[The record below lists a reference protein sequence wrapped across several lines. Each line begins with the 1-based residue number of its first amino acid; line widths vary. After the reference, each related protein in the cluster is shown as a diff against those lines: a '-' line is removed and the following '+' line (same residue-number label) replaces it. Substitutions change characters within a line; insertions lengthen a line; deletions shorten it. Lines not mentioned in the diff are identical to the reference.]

1 MEVSLERINEDYLF
15 EVTNSKGMSIH
26 LDNNSKQ
33 NGEIKGL
40 SPMEL
45 LLMGLA
51 GYSIDI
57 IAILNKQK
65 INPKVLKMEIKG
77 HRFEDQIP
85 ALFYRIDI
93 KIFWKVIFRQKS
105 KASSTTFI

>member
-51 GYSIDI
+51 GCSSIDI

-65 INPKVLKMEIKG
+65 IKKKACIILKAGLFIMEKNLQN
-77 HRFEDQIP
+77 D
-85 ALFYRIDI
+85 L
-93 KIFWKVIFRQKS
+93 
-105 KASSTTFI
+105 TLMLT